1 MFGLDVSIAALSV
14 TPAKILQSVSEPLPL
29 WSSYPDGAV
38 AFFEDRRF
46 CLPLLPAKAAGIGG
60 LSAPADHVQVQA
72 SGIEKE
78 HDMSSHDESIVPP
91 GSVTATITEPT
102 IAWAPGPGHAY
113 PATAPGVPLSAF
125 AFAFAVTM
133 LGLVQTG
140 ILSSAANDVF
150 IATCFGIGAV
160 GLLIGGLWEFRSGE
174 LFGGTFG
181 VGYAGFLISTA
192 LILKFFVAPII
203 AASGV
208 LGFDHAFA
216 AWLILWALFT
226 GVFAIGASSISLAAF
241 MPFTLAFVVL
251 VVLAIANL
259 GGTASWTSD
268 VTRIGGWF
276 ALLDGFAAGYL
287 GAAIVLNVTLAREL
301 LPMWPARSRRTAQ

>member
-1 MFGLDVSIAALSV
+1 M
-14 TPAKILQSVSEPLPL
+14 TP
-29 WSSYPDGAV
+29 
-38 AFFEDRRF
+38 
-46 CLPLLPAKAAGIGG
+46 
-60 LSAPADHVQVQA
+60 
-72 SGIEKE
+72 
-78 HDMSSHDESIVPP
+78 HDESIVTP
-91 GSVTATITEPT
+91 GSATTPITE
-102 IAWAPGPGHAY
+102 ARYGRVGPRAGHAY

-140 ILSSAANDVF
+140 ILTSAANDIF

-181 VGYAGFLISTA
+181 VGYAGFLFSTA
-192 LILKFFVAPII
+192 LILKFFAGPII

-241 MPFTLAFVVL
+241 APFSLAFVVL
-251 VVLAIANL
+251 VLLAIANL
-259 GGTASWTSD
+259 GGTASWTGRRHQD
-268 VTRIGGWF
+268 RR
-276 ALLDGFAAGYL
+276 L
-287 GAAIVLNVTLAREL
+287 GR
-301 LPMWPARSRRTAQ
+301 PARWFRGRVPGRRHRAQRDPRPGTAADVAGQVPAEGRVAASAAAPLSARPLA

>member
-1 MFGLDVSIAALSV
+1 MVLLR
-14 TPAKILQSVSEPLPL
+14 
-29 WSSYPDGAV
+29 SSKTGDFA
-38 AFFEDRRF
+38 
-46 CLPLLPAKAAGIGG
+46 CLLLPAKAAGIGG
-60 LSAPADHVQVQA
+60 LRAPADQVQVQA

-78 HDMSSHDESIVPP
+78 HDMSPQDESVVTP
-91 GSVTATITEPT
+91 GPATTTITEAPT

-125 AFAFAVTM
+125 AFAFAVAM

-140 ILSSAANDVF
+140 ILTSAANDIF

-192 LILKFFVAPII
+192 LILKFFAGPII
-203 AASGV
+203 VASGV

-241 MPFTLAFVVL
+241 APFSLAFVVL
-251 VVLAIANL
+251 ILSAIANL

-268 VTRIGGWF
+268 VTRISGWF

-287 GAAIVLNVTLAREL
+287 GAAIVLNVTLSREL
-301 LPMWPARSRRTAQ
+301 LPMWPARSRLKAQ